1 MIIVFYDLYLELC
14 KERNV
19 SPTRAAIEMGIS
31 KATPTTWK
39 KRGLTPQGET
49 LNKIAAYFGV
59 STDYLLGNVSEPFFH
74 LDNDRILQDINSY
87 ETESASTLTDRDR
100 RDIARDLERIME
112 ALDTAGDLQ
121 FDGDPMSDEARESI
135 RAAMKLGLE
144 AAKLKNKERFTPKK
158 FRKE

>member
-1 MIIVFYDLYLELC
+1 MFAQRLKQLR
-14 KERNV
+14 KE
-19 SPTRAAIEMGIS
+19 
-31 KATPTTWK
+31 
-39 KRGLTPQGET
+39 RGLTQVQFAQQFNVSNGAIAMWET
-49 LNKIAAYFGV
+49 GKREPDFDTMNRLAAFFSV
-59 STDYLLGNVSEPFFH
+59 SVDYLIGNTNEPWFY
-74 LDNDRILQDINSY
+74 LDNDRIIREINSY
-87 ETESASTLTDRDR
+87 ENEEPKASPPLTDKDH

-112 ALDTAGDLQ
+112 ALETAGDLQ

>member
-87 ETESASTLTDRDR
+87 ETESTSSLTDRDR

-144 AAKLKNKERFTPKK
+144 AAKVKNKERFTPKK

>member
-1 MIIVFYDLYLELC
+1 MFYDLYLELC

-19 SPTRAAIEMGIS
+19 SPTRAAIEIGIS

-49 LNKIAAYFGV
+49 LNKIAAYFRV
-59 STDYLLGNVSEPFFH
+59 STDYLLGNVTVPFFQ

-87 ETESASTLTDRDR
+87 ESESTSTLTDRDR

-144 AAKLKNKERFTPKK
+144 AAKVKNKERFTPKK

>member
-87 ETESASTLTDRDR
+87 EDECTSSLTDRDR

-144 AAKLKNKERFTPKK
+144 AAKVKNKERFTPKK

>member
-1 MIIVFYDLYLELC
+1 MNEMYNRIEKLC
-14 KERNV
+14 KERGINITQMCREADIPRGNLTDLKMGRTAALSTKSLGKISSYFSV
-19 SPTRAAIEMGIS
+19 SM
-31 KATPTTWK
+31 
-39 KRGLTPQGET
+39 
-49 LNKIAAYFGV
+49 
-59 STDYLLGNVSEPFFH
+59 DYLLGNVTDPFFQ

-87 ETESASTLTDRDR
+87 ESETASTLTDRDR

>member
-1 MIIVFYDLYLELC
+1 MFAQRLKELR
-14 KERNV
+14 KD
-19 SPTRAAIEMGIS
+19 
-31 KATPTTWK
+31 
-39 KRGLTPQGET
+39 RGLTQIQFAQQFHVSNGAVAMWET
-49 LNKIAAYFGV
+49 GKREPNFDTMNRLAAFFNV
-59 STDYLLGNVSEPFFH
+59 TVDYLLGNVTDPFFQ

-87 ETESASTLTDRDR
+87 ESESTSTLTDRDR

-144 AAKLKNKERFTPKK
+144 AAKVKNKERFTPKK

>member
-1 MIIVFYDLYLELC
+1 MLF
-14 KERNV
+14 RSNV
-19 SPTRAAIEMGIS
+19 
-31 KATPTTWK
+31 
-39 KRGLTPQGET
+39 
-49 LNKIAAYFGV
+49 N
-59 STDYLLGNVSEPFFH
+59 DPFSQ

-87 ETESASTLTDRDR
+87 EDESTSTLTDRDR

-112 ALDTAGDLQ
+112 ALETADDLQ

-144 AAKLKNKERFTPKK
+144 AAKVKNKERFTPKK

>member
-1 MIIVFYDLYLELC
+1 MAEYFH
-14 KERNV
+14 V
-19 SPTRAAIEMGIS
+19 S
-31 KATPTTWK
+31 
-39 KRGLTPQGET
+39 
-49 LNKIAAYFGV
+49 V
-59 STDYLLGNVSEPFFH
+59 DYLAGNVNDPFLQ

-144 AAKLKNKERFTPKK
+144 AAKVKNKERFTPKK

>member
-1 MIIVFYDLYLELC
+1 MFWTRFIELC
-14 KERNV
+14 NEAGKSPNAVAAACGVKSSGTVTGWSKGSVPRAPILHKMAEYFHV
-19 SPTRAAIEMGIS
+19 S
-31 KATPTTWK
+31 
-39 KRGLTPQGET
+39 
-49 LNKIAAYFGV
+49 V
-59 STDYLLGNVSEPFFH
+59 DYLTGNVNDPFLH

-87 ETESASTLTDRDR
+87 EDECTSSLTDKDR

-144 AAKLKNKERFTPKK
+144 AAKVKNKERFTPKK

>member
-1 MIIVFYDLYLELC
+1 MADYFH
-14 KERNV
+14 V
-19 SPTRAAIEMGIS
+19 S
-31 KATPTTWK
+31 
-39 KRGLTPQGET
+39 
-49 LNKIAAYFGV
+49 V
-59 STDYLLGNVSEPFFH
+59 DYLAGNVNDPFSQ
-74 LDNDRILQDINSY
+74 LDTDRILQDINSY
-87 ETESASTLTDRDR
+87 EDESTSTLTDRDR

-144 AAKLKNKERFTPKK
+144 AAKVKNKERFTPKK

>member
-1 MIIVFYDLYLELC
+1 MFWTRFIELC
-14 KERNV
+14 NEAGKSPNAVAAACGVKSSGTVTGWSKGSVPRAPILHKMAEYFHV
-19 SPTRAAIEMGIS
+19 S
-31 KATPTTWK
+31 
-39 KRGLTPQGET
+39 
-49 LNKIAAYFGV
+49 V
-59 STDYLLGNVSEPFFH
+59 DYLAGNVNDPFLQ

-87 ETESASTLTDRDR
+87 ETESASTLT
-100 RDIARDLERIME
+100 
-112 ALDTAGDLQ
+112 DTAGDLQ

>member
-1 MIIVFYDLYLELC
+1 MNEMYNRIERLC
-14 KERNV
+14 KERGINITQMCREADIPRGNLTDLKMGRTAALSTKSLGKISSYFAV
-19 SPTRAAIEMGIS
+19 SM
-31 KATPTTWK
+31 
-39 KRGLTPQGET
+39 
-49 LNKIAAYFGV
+49 
-59 STDYLLGNVSEPFFH
+59 DYLLGNVTDPFFQ

-144 AAKLKNKERFTPKK
+144 AAKVKNKERFTPKK

>member
-1 MIIVFYDLYLELC
+1 MADYFH
-14 KERNV
+14 V
-19 SPTRAAIEMGIS
+19 S
-31 KATPTTWK
+31 
-39 KRGLTPQGET
+39 
-49 LNKIAAYFGV
+49 V
-59 STDYLLGNVSEPFFH
+59 DYLAGNVNDPFSQ

-87 ETESASTLTDRDR
+87 EDESTSTLTDRDR

-144 AAKLKNKERFTPKK
+144 AAKVKNKERFTPKK

>member
-1 MIIVFYDLYLELC
+1 MADYFH
-14 KERNV
+14 V
-19 SPTRAAIEMGIS
+19 S
-31 KATPTTWK
+31 
-39 KRGLTPQGET
+39 
-49 LNKIAAYFGV
+49 V
-59 STDYLLGNVSEPFFH
+59 DYLAGNVNDPFSQ

-87 ETESASTLTDRDR
+87 ESESTSTLTDRDR

-144 AAKLKNKERFTPKK
+144 AAKVKNKERFTPKK

>member
-1 MIIVFYDLYLELC
+1 MFAQRLKELR
-14 KERNV
+14 KD
-19 SPTRAAIEMGIS
+19 
-31 KATPTTWK
+31 
-39 KRGLTPQGET
+39 RGLTQIQFAQQFHVSNGAVAMWET
-49 LNKIAAYFGV
+49 GKREPDFDTMNRLAAFFNV
-59 STDYLLGNVSEPFFH
+59 TVDYLLGNVTDPFFQ

-144 AAKLKNKERFTPKK
+144 AAKVKNKERFTPKK

>member
-1 MIIVFYDLYLELC
+1 M
-14 KERNV
+14 
-19 SPTRAAIEMGIS
+19 
-31 KATPTTWK
+31 
-39 KRGLTPQGET
+39 
-49 LNKIAAYFGV
+49 NKIAAYFGV

-87 ETESASTLTDRDR
+87 EDESTSTLTDRDR

-144 AAKLKNKERFTPKK
+144 AAKVKNKERFTPKK

>member
-1 MIIVFYDLYLELC
+1 MADYFH
-14 KERNV
+14 V
-19 SPTRAAIEMGIS
+19 S
-31 KATPTTWK
+31 
-39 KRGLTPQGET
+39 
-49 LNKIAAYFGV
+49 V
-59 STDYLLGNVSEPFFH
+59 DYLAGNVNDPFSH

-87 ETESASTLTDRDR
+87 EDESTSTLTDRDR

-144 AAKLKNKERFTPKK
+144 AAKVKNKERFTPKK

>member
-1 MIIVFYDLYLELC
+1 MFYDLYLELC

-19 SPTRAAIEMGIS
+19 SPTRAAIEIGIS

-59 STDYLLGNVSEPFFH
+59 STDYLLGNVSDPLFH

-87 ETESASTLTDRDR
+87 EDESTSTLTDRDR

-144 AAKLKNKERFTPKK
+144 AAKVKNKERFTPKK

>member
-1 MIIVFYDLYLELC
+1 M
-14 KERNV
+14 
-19 SPTRAAIEMGIS
+19 
-31 KATPTTWK
+31 
-39 KRGLTPQGET
+39 
-49 LNKIAAYFGV
+49 NKIAAYFGV
-59 STDYLLGNVSEPFFH
+59 STDYLLGNVSEPFFQ

>member
-1 MIIVFYDLYLELC
+1 MADYFH
-14 KERNV
+14 V
-19 SPTRAAIEMGIS
+19 S
-31 KATPTTWK
+31 
-39 KRGLTPQGET
+39 
-49 LNKIAAYFGV
+49 V
-59 STDYLLGNVSEPFFH
+59 DYLAGNVNDPFSQ

-87 ETESASTLTDRDR
+87 EDESTSTLTDRDR

-112 ALDTAGDLQ
+112 ALETADDLQ

-144 AAKLKNKERFTPKK
+144 AAKVKNKERFTPKK